1 MNPQTRILLVGCGNM
16 GSALVRGWLA
26 EGFDARQL
34 HVIDAQDSATEW
46 ARSLGASAASS
57 LTGDIARP
65 HVIVFAVKPQQIDA
79 LVPQFAALASEGA
92 VVLSVA
98 AGKPIAAI
106 ENLLGGQPA
115 IVRAMPN
122 TPAAIRQG
130 IAALV
135 ANRSVS
141 AAQKAQ
147 CEALLSAVGDVVW
160 LKDES
165 LMDAVTAISGSGPAY
180 VFLLIE
186 SLAAAAQ
193 KEGLTAELA
202 GKLAIATVA
211 GAGAYAAQASVEP
224 GRLREQVTSPG
235 GTTQAAL
242 EVLMSDGGLEDL
254 LAKAVHAAAVRS
266 RELGS

>member
-1 MNPQTRILLVGCGNM
+1 MNSQTKILLVGCGNM
-16 GSALVRGWLA
+16 GSALLRGWLA
-26 EGFDARQL
+26 EGLDAQRL

-46 ARSLGASAASS
+46 ARSSGASVSSS
-57 LTGDIARP
+57 LTADVAQP
-65 HVIVFAVKPQQIDA
+65 DVIVFAVKPQQIDE
-79 LVPQFAALASEGA
+79 LVPQFAALALGGA

-98 AGKPIAAI
+98 AGKPIAAL
-106 ENLLGGQPA
+106 EMLLGSGAA

-122 TPAAIRQG
+122 TPAAVRQG
-130 IAALV
+130 ITALV
-135 ANRSVS
+135 ANPTVS

-160 LKDES
+160 LDDES

-186 SLAAAAQ
+186 TLAAAAQ
-193 KEGLTAELA
+193 QEGLAAELSR
-202 GKLAIATVA
+202 KLAIATVA
-211 GAGAYAAQASVEP
+211 GAGAYAAQSPVEP

-242 EVLMSDGGLEDL
+242 EILMADGGLEAL
-254 LAKAVHAAAVRS
+254 ITNAVHAAAVRS